1 MGSVPDKVKV
11 KESLLGSSAVTII
24 VAVSLTVIL
33 TSVGPVKILG
43 GKFSAKYEH
52 DKNRVMSIKKGRK
65 SLTLSM
71 GLVLSRRTEMCGTVI
86 LNGNQVYEGL

>member
-11 KESLLGSSAVTII
+11 KESLLGSFAVTII

-43 GKFSAKYEH
+43 GKFSVKYEH
-52 DKNRVMSIKKGRK
+52 DENRVSIKKD
-65 SLTLSM
+65 
-71 GLVLSRRTEMCGTVI
+71 
-86 LNGNQVYEGL
+86 GNLLP

>member
-11 KESLLGSSAVTII
+11 KELLLGSSAVTTI

-43 GKFSAKYEH
+43 GKFSAMYKH
-52 DKNRVMSIKKGRK
+52 DFI
-65 SLTLSM
+65 
-71 GLVLSRRTEMCGTVI
+71 E
-86 LNGNQVYEGL
+86 

>member
-52 DKNRVMSIKKGRK
+52 DKNRVSIKKGRK
-65 SLTLSM
+65 S
-71 GLVLSRRTEMCGTVI
+71 
-86 LNGNQVYEGL
+86 VYSKHGISTITKARDVWHSFIKW

>member
-1 MGSVPDKVKV
+1 MKV

-24 VAVSLTVIL
+24 VAVSLTVTL

-43 GKFSAKYEH
+43 GKFSAKHEH
-52 DKNRVMSIKKGRK
+52 YKIKLSIKKGRK

-71 GLVLSRRTEMCGTVI
+71 ELVLSRRTEMCGTV
-86 LNGNQVYEGL
+86 LLDGNQV

>member
-24 VAVSLTVIL
+24 VTVSLTVTL

-43 GKFSAKYEH
+43 GKFSAKKL
-52 DKNRVMSIKKGRK
+52 D
-65 SLTLSM
+65 
-71 GLVLSRRTEMCGTVI
+71 
-86 LNGNQVYEGL
+86 

>member
-33 TSVGPVKILG
+33 TSVGPVRILG
-43 GKFSAKYEH
+43 GKFSAKHEH
-52 DKNRVMSIKKGRK
+52 YKNRLSIKKGRR

-71 GLVLSRRTEMCGTVI
+71 ELVLSRSAEMCGTVL
-86 LNGNQVYEGL
+86 LNGNQV